1 VPDHDPSRDHREQ
14 RFAVLY
20 RQHYRSVWAYAVRR
34 VECEA
39 DAADVVADVFTV
51 AWRRLPEVPESPADL
66 LWLYGVAR
74 RVVAGKRRSARR
86 LRDLVARLQAS
97 RVVSSTAGDQLTDR
111 LVDAISRLRPAEREA
126 LALVHWEELSHAE
139 AASVLGCSA
148 NAVAIRVH
156 RARQRLRQSLVELT
170 EPEAIRP
177 EPPRPEP
184 TCPEAIRPDVRTE
197 RSATIVRESANATE
211 G

>member
-1 VPDHDPSRDHREQ
+1 MPDHVPSRDHREQ
-14 RFAVLY
+14 RFSALY

-34 VECEA
+34 VECDA

-51 AWRRLPEVPESPADL
+51 AWRRLPEVPGPPADL

-97 RVVSSTAGDQLTDR
+97 PVSSPTGGDQLADR
-111 LVDAISRLRPAEREA
+111 LTDAVSRLRPAEREA

-139 AASVLGCSA
+139 AARVLGCSA

-156 RARQRLRQSLVELT
+156 RARRRLRQSLAELS
-170 EPEAIRP
+170 ESGPPQPE
-177 EPPRPEP
+177 
-184 TCPEAIRPDVRTE
+184 VRRE
-197 RSATIVRESANATE
+197 HAAAIVRESANATE

>member
-1 VPDHDPSRDHREQ
+1 MPDHDPSWEHREQ
-14 RFAVLY
+14 RFGVLY
-20 RQHYRSVWAYAVRR
+20 REHYRSLWAYAVRR

-51 AWRRLPEVPESPADL
+51 AWRRLPEVPDPPADL

-86 LRDLVARLQAS
+86 LRDLSARLQAS
-97 RVVSSTAGDQLTDR
+97 PVPIPTSGDQLTDR
-111 LVDAISRLRPAEREA
+111 LTDAVSRLRPAEPEA

-139 AASVLGCSA
+139 AARVLGCSA

-156 RARQRLRQSLVELT
+156 RARRRLRQSLAELT
-170 EPEAIRP
+170 ELERAQ
-177 EPPRPEP
+177 
-184 TCPEAIRPDVRTE
+184 PDAYRE
-197 RSATIVRESANATE
+197 RSAAIVRESANATE